1 MKNRGLILDN
11 FKYQSV
17 LKLTLVG
24 CLTIVS
30 IAFSQQSFSGPSST
44 ASGSEWISPGGT
56 PEGTRYSS
64 LDQINNA
71 NVSGL
76 TEKFTIPT
84 GVSGGHQ
91 GQPIVV
97 NIGTTLAPVIRL
109 FFMTPSPNVVKAI
122 DPSTGSV
129 LWSYTPSQIELAKGE
144 ACCDAVNRGLV
155 YSKGKIVFT
164 TLSGSLYA
172 LNASTGAV
180 LWTKTGL
187 ASVTTGETITA
198 APLVVEAAVS
208 GQKDLVIIGAAGAE
222 NGTRG
227 WTQALDLN
235 NKGASVWKF
244 YNTGSDVDVGITAL
258 SAMPTLPSSFT
269 QDDATFG
276 ASVSAKKDLGCT
288 TWGDKASTGSTGCTG
303 NNKWKQGGATVWA
316 WITNDPASRTV
327 YYGTANPGVWNPSMR
342 PGSNKWAS
350 SIFARNVD
358 TGKVVWVNQLTPH
371 DGWDYDSMNESIL
384 VTDTDNVKKLVHF
397 DKNGF
402 AYKFNALTG
411 ALLDAKPFS
420 DVTWA
425 KRNGDGSIAYDAT
438 TNMPVPDPA
447 KVPLE
452 GINSPLICPSP
463 LGGKEFAPAAYSE
476 AAGLFFVPGIN
487 FCANHLTTRTD
498 YIPATPFV
506 GDTLG
511 FSPDFNTAVAPT
523 SPTASTPY
531 GPMRTLGELI
541 AWNPNG
547 TKAWSIPENNPLW
560 GGVLATKG
568 NLVFYGTLDKHFKV
582 IDSNSG
588 TTLADKALECGVLGN
603 PITFLDINNKQKVA
617 VFTGVGWLPAMFTP
631 DGKKC
636 PGVLHI
642 FELP

>member
-1 MKNRGLILDN
+1 MDN

-17 LKLTLVG
+17 LKHTLLG
-24 CLTIVS
+24 CLTIIS

-44 ASGSEWISPGGT
+44 ASGAEWKSPGGT

-76 TEKFTIPT
+76 TEKFTIKT
-84 GVSGGHQ
+84 GVSNGHQ

-97 NIGTTLAPVIRL
+97 NIGTTGAPVIRL

-122 DPSTGSV
+122 DPSTGLV
-129 LWSYTPSQIELAKGE
+129 LWSYTPSQIELAKGQ

-155 YSKGKIVFT
+155 YSKGKVIFT
-164 TLSGSLYA
+164 TLGGDLYA
-172 LNASTGAV
+172 LNASTGALV
-180 LWTKTGL
+180 WRKTGL
-187 ASVTTGETITA
+187 ASVKTGETITA
-198 APLVVEAAVS
+198 APLVVEGTGA
-208 GQKDLVIIGAAGAE
+208 GQKDLVVIGAAGAE

-244 YNTGSDVDVGITAL
+244 YNTGSDADVGITTL
-258 SAMPTLPSSFT
+258 SAMPTLSSSFT
-269 QDDATFG
+269 LDDATFG
-276 ASVSAKKDLGCT
+276 ASVSNKKDLGCT
-288 TWGDKASTGSTGCTG
+288 SWGDKPSTSSVGCTG
-303 NNKWKQGGATVWA
+303 DNKWKQGGATVWA
-316 WITNDPASRTV
+316 WITNDPSTRTI

-384 VTDTDNVKKLVHF
+384 VTGTDNVKQLVHF

-402 AYKFNALTG
+402 AYKFNATTG

-425 KRNGDGSIAYDAT
+425 KRNSDGTVAYDPT
-438 TNMPVPDPA
+438 TNMPVPDPD

-476 AAGLFFVPGIN
+476 VSGLFFVPGIN
-487 FCANHLTTRTD
+487 FCSNHLTTKTD

-511 FSPDFNTAVAPT
+511 FSPDFNTDVSPT
-523 SPTASTPY
+523 SPTM
-531 GPMRTLGELI
+531 GPIRSLGELI

-560 GGVLATKG
+560 GGILATKG

-582 IDSNSG
+582 IDSTSG
-588 TTLADKALECGVLGN
+588 ATLVDKTLECGVLGN
-603 PITFLDINNKQKVA
+603 PITFNDGNGRQKVA

-642 FELP
+642 FGLP